1 MGKFR
6 RPRASRARFD
16 RRDHDMRIVVKV
28 GTSTL
33 AHPTGRLN
41 IQRMEKLCKVLSDL
55 KNMGHEIILVSSGAI
70 AMGFGKLNLSER
82 PKDVPTKQASAA
94 VGQCELM
101 YIYDKLFTEYNHTVA
116 QLLITAPDIEEGG
129 VRKQNFHNTLARLL
143 ELGALPVINENDTIA
158 VEQIK
163 FGDNDTLAALAAPT
177 RISGRVTAELE
188 MAPPGKFEAKTA
200 EALGKEAFSKAA
212 DAEGY
217 EIVVDTHGTLLWGES
232 AEDERP
238 LLILTSEQGSK
249 EYLAYLNGKHI
260 SWIACG
266 KEHVDLKRACEILA
280 AEFDVKRA
288 AAVGGGH
295 INAGFLAAGLL
306 DEVSILIGAGIAGR
320 GGMQS
325 VFDGL
330 PMERGVTPLKLTS
343 VQQYGSGAVWLRY
356 NVEK

>member
-1 MGKFR
+1 MIKPYIVCHMMTSVDG
-6 RPRASRARFD
+6 
-16 RRDHDMRIVVKV
+16 RID
-28 GTSTL
+28 
-33 AHPTGRLN
+33 
-41 IQRMEKLCKVLSDL
+41 C
-55 KNMGHEIILVSSGAI
+55 
-70 AMGFGKLNLSER
+70 AM
-82 PKDVPTKQASAA
+82 
-94 VGQCELM
+94 
-101 YIYDKLFTEYNHTVA
+101 TEH
-116 QLLITAPDIEEGG
+116 LPG
-129 VRKQNFHNTLARLL
+129 VQ
-143 ELGALPVINENDTIA
+143 EYY
-158 VEQIK
+158 
-163 FGDNDTLAALAAPT
+163 DTLDALDAPT
-177 RISGRVTAELE
+177 RTSGRVTAELE
-188 MAPPGKFEAKTA
+188 MALPGKFEAKTA

-238 LLILTSEQGSK
+238 LLILTSEQVSK

-280 AEFDVKRA
+280 A
-288 AAVGGGH
+288 
-295 INAGFLAAGLL
+295 GLL
-306 DEVSILIGAGIAGR
+306 DEVSILIGTGIDGR

-356 NVEK
+356 NMEKQIRGGFLT

>member
-1 MGKFR
+1 MIKPYIVCHMMTSVDG
-6 RPRASRARFD
+6 
-16 RRDHDMRIVVKV
+16 RID
-28 GTSTL
+28 
-33 AHPTGRLN
+33 
-41 IQRMEKLCKVLSDL
+41 C
-55 KNMGHEIILVSSGAI
+55 
-70 AMGFGKLNLSER
+70 AM
-82 PKDVPTKQASAA
+82 
-94 VGQCELM
+94 
-101 YIYDKLFTEYNHTVA
+101 TEH
-116 QLLITAPDIEEGG
+116 LPG
-129 VRKQNFHNTLARLL
+129 VQ
-143 ELGALPVINENDTIA
+143 EYY
-158 VEQIK
+158 
-163 FGDNDTLAALAAPT
+163 DTLDALDAPT

-188 MAPPGKFEAKTA
+188 MALPGKFEAKTA

-238 LLILTSEQGSK
+238 LLILTSEQVSK

-266 KEHVDLKRACEILA
+266 KEHVDLKRTCEI
-280 AEFDVKRA
+280 
-288 AAVGGGH
+288 
-295 INAGFLAAGLL
+295 LAAGLL
-306 DEVSILIGAGIAGR
+306 DEVSILIGTGIDGR

>member
-1 MGKFR
+1 MIKPYIVCHMMTSVDG
-6 RPRASRARFD
+6 
-16 RRDHDMRIVVKV
+16 RID
-28 GTSTL
+28 
-33 AHPTGRLN
+33 
-41 IQRMEKLCKVLSDL
+41 C
-55 KNMGHEIILVSSGAI
+55 
-70 AMGFGKLNLSER
+70 AM
-82 PKDVPTKQASAA
+82 
-94 VGQCELM
+94 
-101 YIYDKLFTEYNHTVA
+101 TEH
-116 QLLITAPDIEEGG
+116 LPG
-129 VRKQNFHNTLARLL
+129 VQ
-143 ELGALPVINENDTIA
+143 EYY
-158 VEQIK
+158 
-163 FGDNDTLAALAAPT
+163 DTLDALDAPT

-188 MAPPGKFEAKTA
+188 MALPGKFEAKTA

-238 LLILTSEQGSK
+238 LLILTSEQVSK

-266 KEHVDLKRACEILA
+266 KEHVDLKRTCEI
-280 AEFDVKRA
+280 
-288 AAVGGGH
+288 
-295 INAGFLAAGLL
+295 LAAGLL
-306 DEVSILIGAGIAGR
+306 DEVSILIDTGIDGR

>member
-1 MGKFR
+1 MNKPYIVCHMMTSVDG
-6 RPRASRARFD
+6 
-16 RRDHDMRIVVKV
+16 RID
-28 GTSTL
+28 
-33 AHPTGRLN
+33 
-41 IQRMEKLCKVLSDL
+41 C
-55 KNMGHEIILVSSGAI
+55 
-70 AMGFGKLNLSER
+70 AM
-82 PKDVPTKQASAA
+82 
-94 VGQCELM
+94 
-101 YIYDKLFTEYNHTVA
+101 TEH
-116 QLLITAPDIEEGG
+116 LPG
-129 VRKQNFHNTLARLL
+129 VQ
-143 ELGALPVINENDTIA
+143 EYY
-158 VEQIK
+158 
-163 FGDNDTLAALAAPT
+163 DTLDALDAPT

-188 MAPPGKFEAKTA
+188 MALPGKFEAKTA

-238 LLILTSEQGSK
+238 LLILTSEQVSK

-280 AEFDVKRA
+280 A
-288 AAVGGGH
+288 
-295 INAGFLAAGLL
+295 GLL
-306 DEVSILIGAGIAGR
+306 DEVSILFGTGIDGR

>member
-1 MGKFR
+1 M
-6 RPRASRARFD
+6 PR
-16 RRDHDMRIVVKV
+16 
-28 GTSTL
+28 
-33 AHPTGRLN
+33 
-41 IQRMEKLCKVLSDL
+41 
-55 KNMGHEIILVSSGAI
+55 SGAND
-70 AMGFGKLNLSER
+70 L
-82 PKDVPTKQASAA
+82 
-94 VGQCELM
+94 
-101 YIYDKLFTEYNHTVA
+101 A
-116 QLLITAPDIEEGG
+116 QLL
-129 VRKQNFHNTLARLL
+129 
-143 ELGALPVINENDTIA
+143 
-158 VEQIK
+158 
-163 FGDNDTLAALAAPT
+163 GDNVGKAGGSDRRSEGTEHLPGVQEYYDTLDALDAPT

-188 MAPPGKFEAKTA
+188 MALPGKFEAKTA
-200 EALGKEAFSKAA
+200 EAFGKEAFSKAA
-212 DAEGY
+212 DVEGY

-238 LLILTSEQGSK
+238 LLILTSEQVSK

-280 AEFDVKRA
+280 AEFDVKRS

-306 DEVSILIGAGIAGR
+306 DEVSILIGAGIDGR

-356 NVEK
+356 NVEN

>member
-1 MGKFR
+1 MNKPYIVCHIMTSVDG
-6 RPRASRARFD
+6 
-16 RRDHDMRIVVKV
+16 RID
-28 GTSTL
+28 
-33 AHPTGRLN
+33 
-41 IQRMEKLCKVLSDL
+41 C
-55 KNMGHEIILVSSGAI
+55 
-70 AMGFGKLNLSER
+70 AM
-82 PKDVPTKQASAA
+82 
-94 VGQCELM
+94 
-101 YIYDKLFTEYNHTVA
+101 TEH
-116 QLLITAPDIEEGG
+116 LPG
-129 VRKQNFHNTLARLL
+129 VQ
-143 ELGALPVINENDTIA
+143 EYY
-158 VEQIK
+158 
-163 FGDNDTLAALAAPT
+163 DTLDALDAPT

-188 MAPPGKFEAKTA
+188 MALPGKFEAKTA

-238 LLILTSEQGSK
+238 LLILTSERVSK

-280 AEFDVKRA
+280 A
-288 AAVGGGH
+288 
-295 INAGFLAAGLL
+295 GLL
-306 DEVSILIGAGIAGR
+306 DEVSILIGAGIDGR

-330 PMERGVTPLKLTS
+330 PMERGVTPLNLTS

>member
-1 MGKFR
+1 MNKPYIVCHMMTSVDG
-6 RPRASRARFD
+6 
-16 RRDHDMRIVVKV
+16 RID
-28 GTSTL
+28 
-33 AHPTGRLN
+33 
-41 IQRMEKLCKVLSDL
+41 C
-55 KNMGHEIILVSSGAI
+55 
-70 AMGFGKLNLSER
+70 AM
-82 PKDVPTKQASAA
+82 
-94 VGQCELM
+94 
-101 YIYDKLFTEYNHTVA
+101 TEH
-116 QLLITAPDIEEGG
+116 LPG
-129 VRKQNFHNTLARLL
+129 VQ
-143 ELGALPVINENDTIA
+143 EYY
-158 VEQIK
+158 
-163 FGDNDTLAALAAPT
+163 DTLDALDAPT

-188 MAPPGKFEAKTA
+188 MALPGKFEAKTA
-200 EALGKEAFSKAA
+200 EALGKEAFSKAT

-238 LLILTSEQGSK
+238 LLILTSEQVSK

-260 SWIACG
+260 SWISCG

-280 AEFDVKRA
+280 AE
-288 AAVGGGH
+288 
-295 INAGFLAAGLL
+295 LL
-306 DEVSILIGAGIAGR
+306 DEVSILIGTGIDGR

>member
-1 MGKFR
+1 MIKPYIVCHMMTSVDG
-6 RPRASRARFD
+6 
-16 RRDHDMRIVVKV
+16 RID
-28 GTSTL
+28 
-33 AHPTGRLN
+33 
-41 IQRMEKLCKVLSDL
+41 C
-55 KNMGHEIILVSSGAI
+55 
-70 AMGFGKLNLSER
+70 AM
-82 PKDVPTKQASAA
+82 
-94 VGQCELM
+94 
-101 YIYDKLFTEYNHTVA
+101 TEH
-116 QLLITAPDIEEGG
+116 LPG
-129 VRKQNFHNTLARLL
+129 VQ
-143 ELGALPVINENDTIA
+143 EYY
-158 VEQIK
+158 
-163 FGDNDTLAALAAPT
+163 DTLDALDAPT

-188 MAPPGKFEAKTA
+188 MALPGKFEAKTA

-238 LLILTSEQGSK
+238 LLILTSEQVSK
-249 EYLAYLNGKHI
+249 GYLAYLNGKHI

-280 AEFDVKRA
+280 A
-288 AAVGGGH
+288 
-295 INAGFLAAGLL
+295 GLL
-306 DEVSILIGAGIAGR
+306 DEVSILIGTGIDGR